1 MLILLYKTKKI
12 LTFSETL
19 NLPKFYYLIIFQ
31 NQSIL
36 LKTRKSLL
44 INYIQFINLLKMY
57 FNKNLKQHS
66 IIIYYVDSSI
76 KLKSMTDFDSHSHKS

>member
-1 MLILLYKTKKI
+1 
-12 LTFSETL
+12 
-19 NLPKFYYLIIFQ
+19 
-31 NQSIL
+31 
-36 LKTRKSLL
+36 
-44 INYIQFINLLKMY
+44 MY